1 MAAYIPPYT
10 KPIALAA
17 HYRNWDDIRTEI
29 LQVADD
35 MDIPLDHAMRYVLEQ
50 DRVNAEFLA

>member
-1 MAAYIPPYT
+1 MPAYIPFL
-10 KPIALAA
+10 KPPTLAA
-17 HYRNWDDIRTEI
+17 HYRSWSDVRAEI
-29 LQVADD
+29 LQVAED